1 MGRDKVELFARIRD
15 DHRQLGLGVRAL
27 ARKHGVHRRMVRE
40 ALGSPVRKA
49 LGSPVPA
56 PRKTP
61 VRQSPVR
68 DSVSLSG
75 GSCTH
80 LPRAPVISG
89 L

>member
-1 MGRDKVELFARIRD
+1 MITGSWV
-15 DHRQLGLGVRAL
+15 LGVRAL
-27 ARKHGVHRRMVRE
+27 ARKHGMHRRMVRE
-40 ALGSPVRKA
+40 A

-75 GSCTH
+75 GSCTIF
-80 LPRAPVISG
+80 LEPP
-89 L
+89 